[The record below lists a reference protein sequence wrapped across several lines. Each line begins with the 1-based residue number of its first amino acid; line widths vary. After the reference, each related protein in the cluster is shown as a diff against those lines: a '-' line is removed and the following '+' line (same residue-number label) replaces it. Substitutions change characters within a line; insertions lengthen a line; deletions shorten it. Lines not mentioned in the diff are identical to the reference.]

1 MNELEAKVR
10 CLELAAQVLRAQ
22 GISDENSIVKI
33 SSTFYNHVNTSME
46 SIEPPLKKVSQSA
59 PKGNPKKDNQP
70 EFLR

>member
-33 SSTFYNHVNTSME
+33 SSMFYNHVNTSME
-46 SIEPPLKKVSQSA
+46 SIEPPLK
-59 PKGNPKKDNQP
+59 
-70 EFLR
+70 

>member
-46 SIEPPLKKVSQSA
+46 SIEPPLKKVSQLAS
-59 PKGNPKKDNQP
+59 KGNPKKDNQP

>member
-1 MNELEAKVR
+1 MNELEARVR
-10 CLELAAQVLRAQ
+10 CLELATQVLRAQ

-46 SIEPPLKKVSQSA
+46 SIEPPLKKVAQSTQ
-59 PKGNPKKDNQP
+59 KGNPKKDNQP

>member
-10 CLELAAQVLRAQ
+10 CLELATQVLRAQ

-46 SIEPPLKKVSQSA
+46 PVEPPLKKGAQSTQ
-59 PKGNPKKDNQP
+59 KGNPKKDNQLP
-70 EFLR
+70 FE

>member
-10 CLELAAQVLRAQ
+10 CLELATQVLRAQ

-46 SIEPPLKKVSQSA
+46 SIEPPLKKATQST
-59 PKGNPKKDNQP
+59 PKGNPKKDNSP
-70 EFLR
+70 DFIR

>member
-1 MNELEAKVR
+1 MNDLEAKVR

-46 SIEPPLKKVSQSA
+46 SIEPPLKKAIQSA
-59 PKGNPKKDNQP
+59 SKGNPKKDNSP
-70 EFLR
+70 DFIR